1 MVSAFQ
7 DQLDMVNGELVQMTR
22 LVGSAMNRATQALLD
37 ADLTLA
43 ESVIAADAQIDT
55 LASDIEERCFDLIA
69 IEQPDADDLRMAIG
83 ALRIATS
90 LERMGDLAEH
100 VAKQAR
106 LRYPRLSIPQELRGT
121 FAEMGGL
128 AEAIVSKTG
137 AVIATQDVGPD
148 RGHRPPRRAG
158 GSAAPGAVHHRPVL
172 LMDPRGRGG
181 DRRDAAV
188 PVLRAVRRPRGVR
201 HASRR
206 HVRDRR
212 AVRGR
217 LAHLNVPHP
226 AARNPGRLALFPGM
240 VQTSDRLASMR
251 LAPGK
256 EAA

>member
-69 IEQPDADDLRMAIG
+69 IEQPDAADLRMAIG

-137 AVIATQDVGPD
+137 AVIATQDVGLTAD
-148 RGHRPPRRAG
+148 IA
-158 GSAAPGAVHHRPVL
+158 
-172 LMDPRGRGG
+172 
-181 DRRDAAV
+181 
-188 PVLRAVRRPRGVR
+188 R
-201 HASRR
+201 HDEQ
-206 HVRDRR
+206 V
-212 AVRGR
+212 
-217 LAHLNVPHP
+217 
-226 AARNPGRLALFPGM
+226 
-240 VQTSDRLASMR
+240 DRLHRELFTIVLSSSWTH
-251 LAPGK
+251 GV
-256 EAA
+256 EAAIDVTLLSRYYERYADHAVSVTRRVVTFVTGEPYVGVSLT

>member
-1 MVSAFQ
+1 MDASFTHR
-7 DQLDMVNGELVQMTR
+7 LDLVNSELVQMTR

-37 ADLTLA
+37 ADLTMA

-69 IEQPDADDLRMAIG
+69 TEHPSTDDLPFVIG

-137 AVIATQDVGPD
+137 AVIATQDVSLTQD
-148 RGHRPPRRAG
+148 IA
-158 GSAAPGAVHHRPVL
+158 
-172 LMDPRGRGG
+172 
-181 DRRDAAV
+181 
-188 PVLRAVRRPRGVR
+188 R
-201 HASRR
+201 HDEE
-206 HVRDRR
+206 V
-212 AVRGR
+212 
-217 LAHLNVPHP
+217 
-226 AARNPGRLALFPGM
+226 
-240 VQTSDRLASMR
+240 DRLHRELFTIVLS
-251 LAPGK
+251 PKWSHGV
-256 EAA
+256 EAAIDVTLLSRYYERYADHAVSVTRRVVTIVTGAPYVGVSLS

>member
-1 MVSAFQ
+1 
-7 DQLDMVNGELVQMTR
+7 MTR

-69 IEQPDADDLRMAIG
+69 IEQPDDADLRVAIG
-83 ALRIATS
+83 ALRIAAS

-137 AVIATQDVGPD
+137 AVIAIQDVGLTAD
-148 RGHRPPRRAG
+148 IA
-158 GSAAPGAVHHRPVL
+158 
-172 LMDPRGRGG
+172 
-181 DRRDAAV
+181 
-188 PVLRAVRRPRGVR
+188 R
-201 HASRR
+201 HDEQ
-206 HVRDRR
+206 V
-212 AVRGR
+212 
-217 LAHLNVPHP
+217 
-226 AARNPGRLALFPGM
+226 
-240 VQTSDRLASMR
+240 DRLHRELFTIVLS
-251 LAPGK
+251 PSWTHGV
-256 EAA
+256 EAAIDVTLLSRYYERYADHAVSVTRRVVTFVTGEPYVGVSLT